1 MNQKKEKGHVKIPSE
16 LLKQIDELIETLDL
30 KSREAFVEAAVRRL
44 IDRYR
49 ILRAAKLAKK
59 KSH

>member
-1 MNQKKEKGHVKIPSE
+1 MNQKKEEYVKIPSE
-16 LLKQIDELIETLDL
+16 LLRKVDELVEALNLET
-30 KSREAFVEAAVRRL
+30 REAFVEAAVRRL

-49 ILRAAKLAKK
+49 LLQAEKLAKN

>member
-1 MNQKKEKGHVKIPSE
+1 MNQKKGEYVKIPSE
-16 LLKQIDELIETLDL
+16 LLREVDELVEALNLET
-30 KSREAFVEAAVRRL
+30 REAFVEVAVRRL

-49 ILRAAKLAKK
+49 LLQAEKLAKN